1 MKSNNK
7 IIFSILVLF
16 LVLGLINSVSAE
28 SNDITLS
35 NYGTV
40 SDKLDLSYSN
50 QITDGQENHVNEVHD
65 DFSYSASNV
74 ITEYV
79 KSTNETPRIY
89 VNGSYTG
96 DTEDGSQ
103 ANPYKDIA
111 SAVTN
116 ANSGDEIFICNGD
129 YRVSA
134 KIKFWLTC

>member
-74 ITEYV
+74 IT
-79 KSTNETPRIY
+79 
-89 VNGSYTG
+89 
-96 DTEDGSQ
+96 
-103 ANPYKDIA
+103 
-111 SAVTN
+111 
-116 ANSGDEIFICNGD
+116 
-129 YRVSA
+129 
-134 KIKFWLTC
+134 